1 MEFYLLMERRFAKQS
16 NCLGKI
22 IKKEFGLTAK
32 SIWYR
37 KQKWKLETNKEIYD
51 ELQKDVEVISYLQE
65 NLIEDKSHHKIKEC
79 FKEKND
85 LILARQFVSRIY
97 SQDLSR
103 PIQNQIRQTARVVY
117 DYLKRLDEVK

>member
-1 MEFYLLMERRFAKQS
+1 MDIGAEQMKTDKEYEKL
-16 NCLGKI
+16 
-22 IKKEFGLTAK
+22 IKKEFGLTAN

-37 KQKWKLETNKEIYD
+37 RQKWKLETNKEIYD

-79 FKEKND
+79 FKEKNYI
-85 LILARQFVSRIY
+85 ILSRQFVSRIY